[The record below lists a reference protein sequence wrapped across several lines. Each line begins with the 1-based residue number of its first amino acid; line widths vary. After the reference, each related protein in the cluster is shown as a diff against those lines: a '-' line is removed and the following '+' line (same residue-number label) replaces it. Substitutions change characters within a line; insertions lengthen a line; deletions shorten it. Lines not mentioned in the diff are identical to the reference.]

1 MSEIREKS
9 AERHIAFR
17 KRKLFH
23 KRRNQTVRLKFSV
36 IDKIEKSERE
46 EYQFNYVEY
55 DKDEYIGNLEKQ
67 VTETQMALCDI
78 YEMVVN

>member
-1 MSEIREKS
+1 MKDYGLQRSAVKPLGVEI
-9 AERHIAFR
+9 AESKVFVATNIE
-17 KRKLFH
+17 LI
-23 KRRNQTVRLKFSV
+23 TVQ
-36 IDKIEKSERE
+36 DEKSERE